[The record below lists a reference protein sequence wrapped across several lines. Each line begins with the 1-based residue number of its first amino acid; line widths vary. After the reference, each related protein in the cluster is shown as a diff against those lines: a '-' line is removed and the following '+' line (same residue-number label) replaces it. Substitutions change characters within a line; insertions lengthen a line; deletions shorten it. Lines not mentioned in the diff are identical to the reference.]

1 MPVRHVAGNV
11 VWTVHGTVWALYRV
25 QGVDQVHSSKTAKLR
40 RLKALEALVKKLL
53 GESMWLSLCPQV
65 DPRAVV
71 RAMTEDIDMAASP
84 AYTQVAHRV
93 LDRLEGMELTGRT
106 DWLAVPLPAAS
117 RRERVADVAGAARA
131 EVALRLGLL
140 PAPISAKEE
149 GRRVQQ
155 AARMAATWP
164 STVTV
169 RPASEAEILW
179 IYGHAAR
186 RGVMEPLLPTPD
198 AARGVVN
205 RGRTVAA
212 LGQAV
217 VTEGA
222 IGGTLADDEERRGA
236 GVFKRRWLEVATEHG
251 ASYQAFLMLSEMPE
265 RFRFPGSEYL
275 AALDSFDFPVDWV
288 VRLDVTPGAVAE
300 AKTRRKARDLAGQPE
315 EWAHD
320 PAGVPSSVP
329 KAADGLA
336 ENRERLT
343 ASKGEVDVRAMVAF
357 CVWGASPQEVE
368 ERAGQLTAEFGG
380 DDYTLDR
387 PLGDQEHL
395 FYGLLPGAR
404 IPQAMTSYAQY
415 LLARDFCMAGPWAAT
430 ELGDERG
437 PLYGWQLTG
446 GGAHP
451 VLMDF
456 TRGPK
461 KRTSASAAFLGELG
475 GGKSYA
481 MKCAVYWT
489 LAAGRKAGVPG
500 SRGRAVIV
508 DRTPKQEWL
517 RFTRACPGR
526 TELITADSS
535 AAISLDPLRVFTQQR
550 GSAPVDL
557 SEAQRRCESFL
568 HMLLGIQPMDEA
580 GDALSE
586 AVSHVL
592 SGPEPS
598 MRALMAHLT
607 ERGVRDGDAAFRSLA
622 RKLTAHSRRDIARTV
637 FDESLPVIDTDADS
651 VVFSVSQLALPKK
664 WELEPGH
671 FERLGPEK
679 VFGRAALYLI
689 AAICRHIAFDPRH
702 EAEFCQ
708 VVWDECWWLTSAPEG
723 LDLLL
728 ELLRDGRKHGAGVLV
743 GSHDS
748 EDIGPNTETGRI
760 VRGLIPRRHLFRQTN
775 HELARRGLEFLG
787 LDPND
792 GELLELVT
800 TELSPLD
807 ESETV
812 QAQRAGECLGRDLFG
827 RIGAMRVQR
836 PLDPSLDDVIHSDPD
851 PDLDQSRTEKGAA
864 RGELLASGREATGA

>member
-1 MPVRHVAGNV
+1 MKMPIRHVAGNV
-11 VWTVHGTVWALYRV
+11 VWSVHGTVWALYRV

-40 RLKALEALVKKLL
+40 RLKALEALVKKLV

-71 RAMTEDIDMAASP
+71 RAMTEDIDMQASDH
-84 AYTQVAHRV
+84 YTQVAHRV
-93 LDRLEGMELTGRT
+93 LDTLEGLELTGRT
-106 DWLAVPLPAAS
+106 DWLAVPLPAVG
-117 RRERVADVAGAARA
+117 RRQRLADMAGAAKA
-131 EVALRLGLL
+131 EVALQLGLL
-140 PAPISAKEE
+140 PAPISRREE
-149 GRRVQQ
+149 GRRLAQ
-155 AARMAATWP
+155 AAQMAATWP
-164 STVTV
+164 GTVAV
-169 RPASEAEILW
+169 CPASEAEILW
-179 IYGHAAR
+179 IYGHSAR
-186 RGVMEPLLPTPD
+186 RGVLEPLLPAPD
-198 AARGVVN
+198 ALRGLVN

-217 VTEGA
+217 LAEGA
-222 IGGTLADDEERRGA
+222 IDGVLADDEERRGA

-251 ASYQAFLMLSEMPE
+251 ASYQSFLTLSEMPE
-265 RFRFPGSEYL
+265 AFRFPGSEYL
-275 AALDSFDFPVDWV
+275 AALDTFDFPVDWV
-288 VRLDVTPGAVAE
+288 VRLNVTPGAVAE

-320 PAGVPSSVP
+320 PAGVPASIG
-329 KAADGLA
+329 KAADSLA

-357 CVWGASPQEVE
+357 CVWGASAQEVE
-368 ERAGQLTAEFGG
+368 QRAGQLTAEFGG
-380 DDYTLDR
+380 DDYTVDR

-395 FYGLLPGAR
+395 FYGMLPGAR
-404 IPQAMTSYAQY
+404 TPQAMASYVQY

-446 GGAHP
+446 GGARP

-500 SRGRAVIV
+500 SRGRTVIV

-517 RFTRACPGR
+517 RFARACPGR
-526 TELITADSS
+526 TELITTDSS
-535 AAISLDPLRVFTQQR
+535 AGVCLDPFRVFTQQR
-550 GSAPVDL
+550 GQVPVDV

-568 HMLLGIQPMDEA
+568 HMLLGIQSMDEA
-580 GDALSE
+580 GDVLSE
-586 AVSHVL
+586 AVAHVL
-592 SGPEPS
+592 VSTRPS
-598 MRALMAHLT
+598 MRALMVHLT
-607 ERGVRDGDAAFRSLA
+607 ERGVRDDDPICRSLA
-622 RKLTAHSRRDIARTV
+622 RKLNMHARRDIARAV

-651 VVFSVSQLALPKK
+651 VVFSVAQLALPKK

-671 FERLGPEK
+671 FERLSPEK

-728 ELLRDGRKHGAGVLV
+728 ELVRDGRKHNAGVLV
-743 GSHDS
+743 GSHDPD
-748 EDIGPNTETGRI
+748 DIGPDTEVGRI
-760 VRGLIPRRHLFRQTN
+760 VRGLFPRRHLFRQTN
-775 HELARRGLEFLG
+775 KELARRGLDFLD
-787 LDPND
+787 LDTGDP
-792 GELLELVT
+792 ELLEMVT
-800 TELSPLD
+800 TRLSPLD
-807 ESETV
+807 ESEVV
-812 QAQRAGECLGRDLFG
+812 QAQRAGECLVRDLFG
-827 RIGAMRVQR
+827 RIGAMRVQM
-836 PLDPSLDDVIHSDPD
+836 PLDPALADVIHSDPE
-851 PDLDQSRTEKGAA
+851 QARTEEGPD
-864 RGELLASGREATGA
+864 GEELVANGTEAVTA

>member
-1 MPVRHVAGNV
+1 MKMPVRHVAGNV

-25 QGVDQVHSSKTAKLR
+25 QGVDQVHAGKTAKLR
-40 RLKALEALVKKLL
+40 RLKALEALVKKLV

-71 RAMTEDIDMAASP
+71 RAMTEGIDMQASDD
-84 AYTQVAHRV
+84 YTQVAHRL
-93 LDRLEGMELTGRT
+93 LDRLEGLELTGRT

-117 RRERVADVAGAARA
+117 SRQRLGDMVSAAKADVA
-131 EVALRLGLL
+131 LQLGLL
-140 PAPISAKEE
+140 PAPISRKEE
-149 GRRVQQ
+149 ARRLGQ

-164 STVTV
+164 GTVSI

-179 IYGHAAR
+179 VYGHSAR
-186 RGVMEPLLPTPD
+186 RGVLEPLLPTPD
-198 AARGVVN
+198 TERGIVN

-217 VTEGA
+217 LTEGT
-222 IGGTLADDEERRGA
+222 IGGTLADEEEQRGA

-251 ASYQAFLMLSEMPE
+251 ASYQSFLTLSEMPE
-265 RFRFPGSEYL
+265 AFRFPGSEYL
-275 AALDSFDFPVDWV
+275 AALDTFDFPVDWV
-288 VRLDVTPGAVAE
+288 VRLQVTPGSDAE
-300 AKTRRKARDLAGQPE
+300 VKTRRKARDLAGQPE
-315 EWAHD
+315 EWSHD
-320 PAGVPSSVP
+320 PAGVPAPVG
-329 KAADGLA
+329 KAAESLA

-357 CVWGASPQEVE
+357 CVWGESPQEVE
-368 ERAGQLTAEFGG
+368 QRAGVLKSAFGG

-395 FYGLLPGAR
+395 FYGMLPGAR
-404 IPQAMTSYAQY
+404 TPQVMASYAQY
-415 LLARDFCMAGPWAAT
+415 LLARDFAMAGPWAAT

-446 GGAHP
+446 GGARP

-461 KRTSASAAFLGELG
+461 KKTSASAAFLGELG

-489 LAAGRKAGVPG
+489 LAAGRKAGKVG

-517 RFTRACPGR
+517 RFAHSCPGH
-526 TELITADSS
+526 TELITTDSS
-535 AAISLDPLRVFTQQR
+535 AAVSLDPLRVFTQDR
-550 GSAPVDL
+550 GEVKADL

-568 HMLLGIQPMDEA
+568 HMLLGIQPMDES
-580 GDALSE
+580 GDVLSE
-586 AVSHVL
+586 AVAHVL
-592 SGPEPS
+592 AGKAPS
-598 MRALMAHLT
+598 MQVLMTHLT
-607 ERGVRDGDAAFRSLA
+607 ERGVREGDPACRSLA
-622 RKLTAHSRRDIARTV
+622 RKLNMHARRDIAKAV

-651 VVFSVSQLALPKK
+651 VVFSVAQLALPKK

-671 FERLGPEK
+671 FERLSPEK

-689 AAICRHIAFDPRH
+689 ATICRHIAFDPRH
-702 EAEFCQ
+702 DAEFCQ
-708 VVWDECWWLTSAPEG
+708 VVWDECWWLTSSPEG

-743 GSHDS
+743 GSHDP

-775 HELARRGLEFLG
+775 KELARRGLDFLD

-792 GELLELVT
+792 PELLEMVT
-800 TELSPLD
+800 TQLSPLD

-812 QAQRAGECLGRDLFG
+812 QAQRAGECLVRDLFG
-827 RIGAMRVQR
+827 RIGAMRVQM
-836 PLDPSLDDVIHSDPD
+836 PLDPALEDVIHSDPD
-851 PDLDQSRTEKGAA
+851 QAPSGTGPNREDLV
-864 RGELLASGREATGA
+864 ASGMQTAEVV

>member
-1 MPVRHVAGNV
+1 
-11 VWTVHGTVWALYRV
+11 
-25 QGVDQVHSSKTAKLR
+25 LR
-40 RLKALEALVKKLL
+40 LVKKLL

-71 RAMTEDIDMAASP
+71 RAMTEDIDMQASP
-84 AYTQVAHRV
+84 DYTQVAHRV
-93 LDRLEGMELTGRT
+93 LDTLEGLELTGRT
-106 DWLAVPLPAAS
+106 DWLAVPLPAAG
-117 RRERVADVAGAARA
+117 RRQRLTDMAGAAKA
-131 EVALRLGLL
+131 EISLQLGLL
-140 PAPISAKEE
+140 PAPISQREE
-149 GRRVQQ
+149 ERRLAQ

-164 STVTV
+164 GTVAI

-179 IYGHAAR
+179 IYGHSAR
-186 RGVMEPLLPTPD
+186 RGVLEPLLPTPD
-198 AARGVVN
+198 TDRGVLN

-217 VTEGA
+217 LTEGA
-222 IGGTLADDEERRGA
+222 IDGTLADEEERRGA
-236 GVFKRRWLEVATEHG
+236 GLFKRRWLEVATEHG
-251 ASYQAFLMLSEMPE
+251 ASYQSFLTLSEMPE
-265 RFRFPGSEYL
+265 AFQFPGSEYL
-275 AALDSFDFPVDWV
+275 ASLDTFDFPIDWV
-288 VRLDVTPGAVAE
+288 VRLNVTPGAEAE
-300 AKTRRKARDLAGQPE
+300 AKTRRKARDIQAQPE

-320 PAGVPSSVP
+320 PAGAPASIG
-329 KAADGLA
+329 KAAEGLA

-357 CVWGASPQEVE
+357 CVWGASPREVE
-368 ERAGQLTAEFGG
+368 QRASVLKSELGG

-395 FYGLLPGAR
+395 FYAMLPGAR
-404 IPQAMTSYAQY
+404 TPQVMASYAQY
-415 LLARDFCMAGPWAAT
+415 LLAKDFCMAGPWAAT

-446 GGAHP
+446 GGARP

-461 KRTSASAAFLGELG
+461 KKTSASAAFIGELG

-489 LAAGRKAGVPG
+489 LAAGRKAGKAG

-517 RFTRACPGR
+517 RFARACPGH
-526 TELITADSS
+526 TELIATDGS
-535 AAISLDPLRVFTQQR
+535 AAVSLDPLRVFTQQR
-550 GSAPVDL
+550 GHGPVDL
-557 SEAQRRCESFL
+557 SEAQRRVESFL
-568 HMLLGIQPMDEA
+568 HMLLGIQPADET
-580 GDALSE
+580 GDVLSE
-586 AVSHVL
+586 AVAHVL
-592 SGPEPS
+592 AGKAPS
-598 MRALMAHLT
+598 MQALKTHLT
-607 ERGVRDGDAAFRSLA
+607 ERGVRDDDPICRSLA
-622 RKLTAHSRRDIARTV
+622 RKLNMHARRDIARAV

-651 VVFSVSQLALPKK
+651 VVFSVAQLALPKK

-671 FERLGPEK
+671 YERLSPEK

-689 AAICRHIAFDPRH
+689 ATICRHIAFDPRH

-708 VVWDECWWLTSAPEG
+708 VVWDECWWLTSSPEG

-743 GSHDS
+743 GSHDP

-775 HELARRGLEFLG
+775 KELARRGLDFLD
-787 LDPND
+787 LDPD
-792 GELLELVT
+792 DAELLELVT
-800 TELSPLD
+800 TLLSPLD
-807 ESETV
+807 ESDTV
-812 QAQRAGECLGRDLFG
+812 QAQRAGECLVRDLFA
-827 RIGAMRVQR
+827 RIGAMRVQM
-836 PLDPSLDDVIHSDPD
+836 PLDPALADVIHSDPD
-851 PDLDQSRTEKGAA
+851 QEQAERGLDGRDLTAAGMEAVGA
-864 RGELLASGREATGA
+864 

>member
-1 MPVRHVAGNV
+1 MRMPIRHVAGNV
-11 VWTVHGTVWALYRV
+11 VWSVHGTVWALYRV
-25 QGVDQVHSSKTAKLR
+25 QGVDQVHSSKSAKLR
-40 RLKALEALVKKLL
+40 RLKALEALVKKLV

-71 RAMTEDIDMAASP
+71 RAMTEDIDMAASTE
-84 AYTQVAHRV
+84 YTQVAHRV
-93 LDRLEGMELTGRT
+93 LDTLEGLELTGRT
-106 DWLAVPLPAAS
+106 DWLAVPLPAAG
-117 RRERVADVAGAARA
+117 RRQRIADMAGAAKA
-131 EVALRLGLL
+131 DIALHLGLL
-140 PAPISAKEE
+140 PAPISRKEE
-149 GRRVQQ
+149 RRRLAQ

-164 STVTV
+164 GTVAV

-179 IYGHAAR
+179 IYGHSAR
-186 RGVMEPLLPTPD
+186 RGVVEPLLPAPD
-198 AARGVVN
+198 TGRGIVN

-217 VTEGA
+217 LTEGA
-222 IGGTLADDEERRGA
+222 VDGMLADEEERRGA
-236 GVFKRRWLEVATEHG
+236 GVFRRRWVEVATEHG
-251 ASYQAFLMLSEMPE
+251 ASYQAFLTLSEMPE
-265 RFRFPGSEYL
+265 AFRFPGSEYL
-275 AALDSFDFPVDWV
+275 AALDTFDFPVDWV
-288 VRLDVTPGAVAE
+288 VRLNVTPGAVAE
-300 AKTRRKARDLAGQPE
+300 ARTRRKARDVAGQPD

-320 PAGVPSSVP
+320 PAGAPASVGR
-329 KAADGLA
+329 AADSLA

-357 CVWGASPQEVE
+357 CVWGASPQEAE
-368 ERAGQLTAEFGG
+368 QRAGVLTAAFGG

-387 PLGDQEHL
+387 PLGDQERL
-395 FYGLLPGAR
+395 FHGMLPGAR
-404 IPQAMTSYAQY
+404 TPQVMASYAQY

-446 GGAHP
+446 GGARP

-461 KRTSASAAFLGELG
+461 KRTSASAAYLGELG

-481 MKCAVYWT
+481 MKCAAYWT
-489 LAAGRKAGVPG
+489 LAAGRKAGVTG

-517 RFTRACPGR
+517 RFARACPGR
-526 TELITADSS
+526 TELITTDSS
-535 AAISLDPLRVFTQQR
+535 AAVSLDPLRVFTQQR
-550 GSAPVDL
+550 GRVPVDL

-568 HMLLGIQPMDEA
+568 HMLLGIRPMDEV
-580 GDALSE
+580 GGVLSE

-592 SGPEPS
+592 AGKAPS

-607 ERGVRDGDAAFRSLA
+607 ERGVREDDAACRSLA
-622 RKLTAHSRRDIARTV
+622 RKLNMHARRDIARAV
-637 FDESLPVIDTDADS
+637 FDESLPVVDTDADS
-651 VVFSVSQLALPKK
+651 VVFSVAQLVLPKK

-671 FERLGPEK
+671 FERLSPEK

-708 VVWDECWWLTSAPEG
+708 VVWDECWWLTSSPEG

-728 ELLRDGRKHGAGVLV
+728 ELVRDGRKHNAGVLV
-743 GSHDS
+743 GSHDPD
-748 EDIGPNTETGRI
+748 DIGPDTEAGRI
-760 VRGLIPRRHLFRQTN
+760 VRGLFPRRYLFRQTN
-775 HELARRGLEFLG
+775 KELARRGLDFLG

-792 GELLELVT
+792 PELLEMVT
-800 TELSPLD
+800 TRLSPLD
-807 ESETV
+807 ESEAV
-812 QAQRAGECLGRDLFG
+812 QAQRAGECLVRDLFG
-827 RIGAMRVQR
+827 RIGAMRVQM
-836 PLDPSLDDVIHSDPD
+836 PLDASLADVIHSDPGQAA
-851 PDLDQSRTEKGAA
+851 PGGAG
-864 RGELLASGREATGA
+864 RGSDEPVASGAGA